1 MKEDIKKLMAG
12 IVEREADA
20 LRNIPVTDA
29 YADAIDLI
37 VEHVGRRGANL
48 SLPAWGKPAR

>member
-37 VEHVGRRGANL
+37 VEHVGAAAANL